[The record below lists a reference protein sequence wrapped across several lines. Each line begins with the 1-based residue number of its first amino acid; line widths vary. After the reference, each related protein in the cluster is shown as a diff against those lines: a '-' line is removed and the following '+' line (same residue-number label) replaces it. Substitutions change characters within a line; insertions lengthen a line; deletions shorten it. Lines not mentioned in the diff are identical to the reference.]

1 MKNKLDE
8 IIKER
13 LDNRQEWL
21 NYLGW
26 SLTHRHL
33 ASNARRLF

>member
-13 LDNRQEWL
+13 LENRQEWR

-26 SLTHRHL
+26 SLTHRDL
-33 ASNARRLF
+33 A